1 MDLDPKEKNIDKKD
15 QMQKER
21 RSFLKKAAYSAPAL
35 IVMGQLARPTSAHA
49 ESCLPGTPVNEC
61 SETQSGF

>member
-1 MDLDPKEKNIDKKD
+1 MALDPKEKNIDKKD

-35 IVMGQLARPTSAHA
+35 IVMGQLAKP
-49 ESCLPGTPVNEC
+49 
-61 SETQSGF
+61 TQSKAWGENPPSDPRVP